1 MNSSYH
7 DETIGLVH
15 QIDQNKN
22 KKLVFFEIDTKEP
35 ELINLI
41 LSTYSFFKLDVVY
54 HQTQNGYHFLSPTL
68 VNLETWKEFQTV
80 LKDINVKC
88 SMTTLRIK
96 GNKYPNESSFFYKS
110 ETKINTIPSKN
121 IRSVCNLLNKVFQSN
136 LQGELDGDLELVRYR
151 PKIINVI

>member
-1 MNSSYH
+1 MNQLYH
-7 DETIGLVH
+7 DQTIGLVH
-15 QIDQNKN
+15 QIDRNKD
-22 KKLVFFEIDTKEP
+22 KKLVFFEIDTKEY

-41 LSTYSFFKLDVVY
+41 LSTYSSFKLDVVY

-68 VNLETWKEFQTV
+68 VDLKTWKEFQIG

-110 ETKINTIPSKN
+110 ETKINSNRSKN
-121 IRSVCNLLNKVFQSN
+121 IKSVCDLLNKVFQSN
-136 LQGELDGDLELVRYR
+136 LQGDLDGDLQLVRYT
-151 PKIINVI
+151 PKIVN